1 MPDFE
6 LSSYQ
11 KEILKFFKE
20 NPHENMLVRALA
32 GTGKS
37 STICILTENSSSYD
51 VYLAFNNSIAQE
63 FRERIKNPKT
73 KVYTLHAL
81 GLAIMNHNI
90 KKIHDENRKG
100 FGKNKIEYSEAK
112 LDNFKI
118 TRINEDLYDMWYGKY
133 EDFGHKLFITNNFSN
148 LYNLIR
154 CTYTNPYRKDSVKKL
169 INDYNLFIDFSGE
182 DYTAPTLQECMS
194 WIKELD
200 ERSLNYF
207 EETGRIDF
215 GDMLY
220 ITYNKIKDQEWEVPY
235 WAKFTNIYNDESQDY
250 NNLFIRF
257 IKWIKRPGGRYIFV
271 QDKNQA
277 IYNFNGANAH
287 AYEEIIEEFKPKIFD
302 LPINYRCAKSHL
314 SLVNKK
320 FGIPIQPRPDAPD
333 GEVVEEVDKKKIKDL
348 VHPGDFIISRKNKW
362 LSEVTVD
369 LIKAG
374 IPVYIEDKE
383 LLNEIEKIVASH
395 KNNKLSSL
403 SKRIE
408 NNISS
413 YYLKIALVTHG
424 NELVDEDEEGT
435 DDKNIK
441 EKLNKNEEV
450 KAELNQSETTQTET
464 FISANSK
471 IDNLSFLNNLLD
483 LYIEENPKGN
493 TVGFRDWIHKMLSQ
507 KSKES
512 VRLCSVHKAKGLEA
526 PNVFVLNEGKICKDI
541 RNSAEQNQ
549 QERNLSYISF
559 TRAKNK
565 LYLVKEPNADE
576 TPKSKSGGM
585 DNNKK

>member
-11 KEILKFFKE
+11 KKILKFFKE
-20 NPHENMLVRALA
+20 NPHENMLVKALA

-37 STICILTENSSSYD
+37 STICVLTENSSSYD

-63 FRERIKNPKT
+63 FREKIKNPKT

-90 KKIHDENRKG
+90 RKIHDENRKG
-100 FGKNKIEYSEAK
+100 FGKNKIEYTEAK

-118 TRINEDLYDMWYGKY
+118 TRINEDLYDMWFGNF
-133 EDFGHKLFITNNFSN
+133 EDFGHKLFTVNNFNN
-148 LYNLIR
+148 LYNLVM
-154 CTYTNPYRKDSVKKL
+154 CTYTSPNYKDGIKKL

-182 DYTAPTLQECMS
+182 DYSPPTLQECMS

-200 ERSLNYF
+200 ERSRNLF

-257 IKWIKRPGGRYIFV
+257 IKWIKRPGGRYVFV

-277 IYNFNGANAH
+277 IYNFNGANAY
-287 AYEEIIEEFKPKIFD
+287 AYEEILNEFKPKVFD
-302 LPINYRCAKSHL
+302 LPVNYRCAKSHL

-320 FGIPIQPRPDAPD
+320 FGIPILPREDAPD
-333 GEVVEEVDKKKIKDL
+333 GEVVENVEKNKIKDL
-348 VHPGDFIISRKNKW
+348 VQPGDFIISRKNKW

-383 LLNEIEKIVASH
+383 LLNEIEKIVSSH

-403 SKRIE
+403 SNRIE
-408 NNISS
+408 NNINS
-413 YYLKIALVTHG
+413 YYLKIALMTHPP
-424 NELVDEDEEGT
+424 EILDEEEIKS
-435 DDKNIK
+435 DEKNNK
-441 EKLNKNEEV
+441 ENINKNEEEKV
-450 KAELNQSETTQTET
+450 ELVQPETTQTET

-471 IDNLSFLNNLLD
+471 IDNLSFLNSLLD
-483 LYIEENPKGN
+483 LYMEENPKGN
-493 TVGFRDWIHKMLSQ
+493 TETFRAWIHKMLSQ

-526 PNVFVLNEGKICKDI
+526 PNVFVLNEGKICKDV
-541 RNSAEQNQ
+541 RNSVEQNE

-576 TPKSKSGGM
+576 TPKSKTGGM